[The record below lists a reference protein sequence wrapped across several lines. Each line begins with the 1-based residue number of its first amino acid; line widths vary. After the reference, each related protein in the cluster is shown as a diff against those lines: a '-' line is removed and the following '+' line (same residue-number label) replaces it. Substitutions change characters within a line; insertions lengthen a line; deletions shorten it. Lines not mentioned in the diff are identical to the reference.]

1 MGVILDNIKR
11 IAEERRESQGISKS
25 ELARRMGYT
34 ASHISQVL
42 SGKNALSEHLIEKF
56 CLALEIDVEELTVM
70 DPIIHYQNP
79 EHDTLHRRQQRL
91 LDLGHSVSVE
101 RALAAIEQAILN
113 AVKKR

>member
-1 MGVILDNIKR
+1 MGVILDNINR
-11 IAEERRESQGISKS
+11 IAAERRKSKGINNS

-56 CLALEIDVEELTVM
+56 CLALEIDIEELTVM
-70 DPIIHYQNP
+70 DPIIRYQNP
-79 EHDTLHRRQQRL
+79 EHDALHRRQQRL
-91 LDLGHSVSVE
+91 LDNGHSIAVE
-101 RALAAIEQAILN
+101 RALAAIEQAILD